1 MEANQLGCRPT
12 EELLAQLKP
21 RFWFAA
27 HLHCKFAALVPHQDG
42 TCTKFLALDKC
53 LPKRDFLQTVDIAS
67 SRSGPPQL
75 SYDPE
80 WLCILRSTDHLL
92 RVDPKNHYMP
102 GPGGTERWEF
112 TPNEKEK
119 AEVVD
124 LLGDLKVPSNFE
136 RIAPI
141 FTPGQPAS
149 CPRPY
154 PNPQTR
160 TFCET
165 LGLKDP
171 LMEALRPSPLNLSGF
186 LGHPE
191 PGEED
196 VTSKTFPSLDV
207 DTTQEEEDND
217 VEEGGSP
224 EMESEDPLEP
234 HEMSSE
240 ERRKVHLLEYG
251 GPSPAPTT
259 PVAEFPVVRTTP
271 SSDDRPKE
279 SPPTRG
285 TTMKRRNQSIYTE
298 PDDED

>member
-1 MEANQLGCRPT
+1 MTDARGRTTSSIQRIVRSSGWLP
-12 EELLAQLKP
+12 
-21 RFWFAA
+21 
-27 HLHCKFAALVPHQDG
+27 LV
-42 TCTKFLALDKC
+42 F
-53 LPKRDFLQTVDIAS
+53 
-67 SRSGPPQL
+67 
-75 SYDPE
+75 
-80 WLCILRSTDHLL
+80 
-92 RVDPKNHYMP
+92 
-102 GPGGTERWEF
+102 
-112 TPNEKEK
+112 
-119 AEVVD
+119 
-124 LLGDLKVPSNFE
+124 
-136 RIAPI
+136 
-141 FTPGQPAS
+141 
-149 CPRPY
+149 PY
-154 PNPQTR
+154 L
-160 TFCET
+160 F
-165 LGLKDP
+165 
-171 LMEALRPSPLNLSGF
+171 
-186 LGHPE
+186 